1 MEISANF
8 AFLTQEFPHAAESA
22 SFAERH
28 VYGDP
33 RASCFHARHALEH
46 LLKRV
51 YKVEKALKPPKVT
64 NLDGYISDPTF
75 RDLVP
80 EVVWQKAEYIR
91 QAGNVAVHGNRPPA
105 PEQALDVVRELYHV
119 LYWTGR
125 TYLRKGA
132 ESLQGKTFD
141 ESLVQNVEPAI
152 TPASVQELEALKAQ
166 RDAAAEARKEI
177 ESELEAVRGR
187 LAAIKAENEGF
198 PETHDWN
205 EDKTRTL
212 IIDLDLERAGWHL
225 DREQDREYEVTGMPN
240 DSGIGYADYVLWG
253 DDGKPL
259 AVVEAKKT
267 TVDPAVGQQQAKLYA
282 DCLETMHGQRPVIF
296 YTNGYETFLWDDLAY
311 PPRPVAGFYKKDEL
325 ASLIIRR
332 AQRSPL
338 DVSQVKDDIVERYYQ
353 KRAIGSIGEQF
364 AQTRRKALLVMA
376 TGSGKTRTAIALV
389 DLLQRA
395 GWVKRALFLAD
406 RVSLVNQAVGAFK
419 AHLPQSSPV
428 NLVTEKDT
436 TGRVYVCTYPTMM
449 GLIHETK
456 GSEARFS
463 VGHFDLVIIDEAH
476 RSVYQKYGAIFRYF
490 DSLLIGL
497 TATPGEQVDR
507 NTYALFDLES
517 GVPTDAYE
525 LETAVA
531 DGFLVPPRVQ
541 QVDLQF
547 LREGIDYDSL
557 SDEEK
562 EQWESLDWGDD
573 VDENGLPDQVN
584 AAAIN
589 SWLFNTDTVDKAL
602 QHLMEHGHMV
612 DGGDRL
618 AKTIIFAR
626 NHEHATI
633 IEERFNHHY
642 PQHAGHLARIID
654 HYATYP
660 QSLLDDFARKDKA
673 PHIAISV
680 DMLDTGIDVPEVA
693 NLVFFK
699 PVYSRIKF
707 WQMIGRGTRLCPDLF
722 GPGDDKQDFR
732 VFDFCFN
739 FDFFREH
746 PQGIEVSG
754 GVSLRARLFRSRVQL
769 LTHVQATPALDP
781 EAALAETLTT
791 ELHREVAAMN
801 CENFIVRMQLE
812 AVERFQQRESWERI
826 TASDIEVLQRE
837 VAGLPSEIETDD
849 IESRLFDLTALKM
862 QLALAEGDMGTLER
876 QRRRVV
882 EIARLLEEKSTIP
895 AVKAQLAYLA
905 SVQENAFWE
914 GIALNGLE
922 ELRMRLR
929 GLMPFLDKKTRT
941 IVYTD
946 FHDEITAVREGAAVY
961 LPKMTGVQY
970 EKKVQEYLKNHLDH
984 IVIRRL
990 RTNQPLTATDLLG
1003 LEQTLVEIGED
1014 DGQTLLTCLLAR
1026 SDAPS
1031 LAHFVR
1037 SLVGMDRAA
1046 AQEAFSQFLSNRSLT
1061 TPQIRFIEM
1070 VIDQLTAR
1078 GVMEPSALYEAPF
1091 NSVHASGPEALFAG
1105 QANVIEGIFEKLET
1119 LRSELLADVG

>member
-1 MEISANF
+1 MEVSANF
-8 AFLTQEFPHAAESA
+8 AFLKQEFPHAAESA
-22 SFAERH
+22 SYAERH

-33 RASCFHARHALEH
+33 RASCFHARHALER
-46 LLKRV
+46 LVKRV
-51 YKVEKALKPPKVT
+51 YKVDKALKPPKVT
-64 NLDGYISDPTF
+64 NLDGYISDPVF
-75 RDLVP
+75 RELAP
-80 EVVWQKAEYIR
+80 EAVWQKAEYIR
-91 QAGNVAVHGNRPPA
+91 QAGNVAVHGNKSPA
-105 PEQALDVVRELYHV
+105 PDKALDVVRELYHV

-141 ESLVQNVEPAI
+141 ESLVPNVEPAI

-177 ESELEAVRGR
+177 ESELEALRER
-187 LAAIKAENEGF
+187 LSAIKAENESV

-212 IIDLDLERAGWHL
+212 IIDLDLARAGWPL

-240 DSGIGYADYVLWG
+240 ESGIGYADYVLWG

-267 TVDPAVGQQQAKLYA
+267 TVDPAEGQQQAKLYA
-282 DCLETMHGQRPVIF
+282 DCLEVMHGQRPVIF

-449 GLIHETK
+449 GLINETK

-507 NTYALFDLES
+507 NTYALFDLAP

-541 QVDLQF
+541 QVDLTF
-547 LREGIDYDSL
+547 PREGIDYDSL

-573 VDENGLPDQVN
+573 VDETGLPAKVN

-626 NHEHATI
+626 NHEHATF

-680 DMLDTGIDVPEVA
+680 DMLDTGIDVPEAA

-754 GVSLRARLFRSRVQL
+754 GVSLSARLFRSRVQL
-769 LTHVQATPALDP
+769 LTHVQATPDLDP
-781 EAALAETLTT
+781 EAALAEALTT
-791 ELHREVAAMN
+791 ELYREVAAMN

-826 TASDIEVLQRE
+826 AASDIEVLQSE
-837 VAGLPSEIETDD
+837 VAGLPIEIETDD

-876 QRRRVV
+876 PRRRVV

-895 AVKAQLAYLA
+895 AVQAQLAYLV
-905 SVQENAFWE
+905 SVQESAFWE

-922 ELRMRLR
+922 ELRLRLR

-946 FHDEITAVREGAAVY
+946 FHDEITAVRESAAVY
-961 LPKMTGVQY
+961 LLKMTGVQY

-984 IVIRRL
+984 IVIHRL

-1026 SDAPS
+1026 TDAPS

-1046 AQEAFSQFLSNRSLT
+1046 AQEAFSEFLSNRSLT

-1091 NSVHASGPEALFAG
+1091 SSVHASGPEALFAG
-1105 QANVIEGIFEKLET
+1105 QVNVIEGIFEKLET
-1119 LRSELLADVG
+1119 LRSELLAAVG